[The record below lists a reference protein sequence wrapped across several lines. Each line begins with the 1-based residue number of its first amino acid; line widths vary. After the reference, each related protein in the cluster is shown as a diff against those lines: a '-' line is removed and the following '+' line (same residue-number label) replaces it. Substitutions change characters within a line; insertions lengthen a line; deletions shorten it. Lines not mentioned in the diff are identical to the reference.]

1 MRTLLPFLTL
11 MAILLSLFSNLAF
24 SQNAGELS
32 VDMADSGAEAAISEL
47 LTQYLETRAQNNE
60 HGLLALLA
68 EDVDQL
74 TTSGNLR
81 SGRDDVSSGSL
92 ATTRNNSGERSITIE
107 TIRFIRPDVAM
118 VNARYDIVNRRNGP
132 DSHYLTSILVVME
145 DERWLISAIR
155 NMQPTQ

>member
-1 MRTLLPFLTL
+1 MRILLPFLTL
-11 MAILLSLFSNLAF
+11 MALLLSLFSNLAF

-32 VDMADSGAEAAISEL
+32 ADMSDSDTEAAISEL
-47 LTQYLETRAQNNE
+47 LSQYLETRAQNNE
-60 HGLLALLA
+60 QGLLALLT

-74 TTSGNLR
+74 TTSGILR
-81 SGRDDVSSGSL
+81 SGRAEVSSGSL
-92 ATTRNNSGERSITIE
+92 ATTRNNSGDRSITID

-132 DSHYLTSILVVME
+132 DSHYLTSFLVIME
-145 DERWLISAIR
+145 DQRWRISAIR